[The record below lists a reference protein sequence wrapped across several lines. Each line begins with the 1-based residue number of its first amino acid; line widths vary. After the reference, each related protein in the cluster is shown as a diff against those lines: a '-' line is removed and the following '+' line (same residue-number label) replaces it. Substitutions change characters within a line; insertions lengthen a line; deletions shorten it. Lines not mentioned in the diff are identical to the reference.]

1 MSDSSDAGIVAVSRS
16 PGRMPPNWRP
26 PVPAWSASF
35 SNQHTPIVMAY
46 FGTQLHGGN
55 EQDLSDQIG
64 RFFDSSQGPATVE
77 RAKFVDR
84 AGARNFISAAYWT
97 NPRDYD
103 DWRNSSGFQSWWGDP
118 ARLSEG
124 QGYFREIMTVPP
136 DRFETIFSSGAIFGV
151 AKSGTEVVGPI
162 REHNYW
168 GSMRDRIRCS
178 ENDPLTSGFSSS
190 LNRVGVASTR
200 GCRLQVEVPGNLAV
214 IRSGQ
219 DWTECVGTELSEYT
233 DAVRPALNVAMNFLR
248 DHAEETGCC
257 DMRFAE
263 EIEVNGSPTKRTFG
277 LGLFLT
283 LENLENWAATH
294 PAHLTIFS
302 AFGKM
307 IRRYGESLKLKLW
320 HEVAVLPSTGHT
332 FEYLN
337 CHSETGLLPFFPSRK
352 F

>member
-1 MSDSSDAGIVAVSRS
+1 MSDRGDEGIVSVSRS

-46 FGTQLHGGN
+46 FGIQRHVGN
-55 EQDLSDQIG
+55 EQSYLDRLE
-64 RFFDSSQGPATVE
+64 RFFDSAHGPVTVE

-84 AGARNFISAAYWT
+84 AGAHNFISAAHWK
-97 NPRDYD
+97 NPITYD
-103 DWRNSSGFQSWWGDP
+103 NWENSSGFQPWWSDP
-118 ARLSEG
+118 ARLSDG

-151 AKSGTEVVGPI
+151 ANSGTAVGPI

-168 GSMRDRIRCS
+168 GSMRDRIPCS
-178 ENDPLTSGFSSS
+178 QNDPLTSPFGNR
-190 LNRVGVASTR
+190 LNRLVVAPTR
-200 GCRLQVEVPGNLAV
+200 GRRLQVKVPGNLAV

-219 DWTECVGTELSEYT
+219 DWTDCVGAELSEYT
-233 DAVRPALNVAMNFLR
+233 DALRPALIAAMNFLR
-248 DHAEETGCC
+248 DHADETGCC

-263 EIEVNGSPTKRTFG
+263 EMELNGSPTKRSFG

-283 LENLENWAATH
+283 LEHLEKWAATH
-294 PAHLTIFS
+294 PTHLKIFS

-307 IRRYGESLKLKLW
+307 IRGYGESLKLRLW
-320 HEVAVLPSTGHT
+320 HEVAVLPATGHT

-337 CHSETGLLPFFPSRK
+337 CHSETGLLPFFTSQE